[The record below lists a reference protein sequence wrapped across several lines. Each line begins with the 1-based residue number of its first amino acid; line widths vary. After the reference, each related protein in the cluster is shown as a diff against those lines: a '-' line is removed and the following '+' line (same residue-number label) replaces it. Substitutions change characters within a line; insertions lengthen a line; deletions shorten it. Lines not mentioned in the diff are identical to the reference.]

1 MTIAAASAIDPI
13 EHRLLERGLPISKK
27 FFRDLEIHAHIGIH
41 DSEQG
46 HTQKV
51 LVNITLYMGSG
62 ERPQRDSIAE
72 VFNYDQVHDA
82 VHRLVDGRHINL
94 QETLVEEIAELC
106 FGFDA
111 VVAVRV
117 SSEKTDVYDDC
128 AGVGCEVVRLR
139 EEI

>member
-1 MTIAAASAIDPI
+1 MVIAAVPAIDPI
-13 EHRLLERGLPISKK
+13 EHRLLEHQSSIRKL
-27 FFRDLEIHAHIGIH
+27 FFRDLEIQARIGIN

-46 HTQKV
+46 RSQNV
-51 LVNITLYMGSG
+51 LVNITLYMVAI

-72 VFNYDQVHDA
+72 VFNYDQVRDA
-82 VHRLVDGRHINL
+82 LHRLIDGRHINL
-94 QETLVEEIAELC
+94 QETLVEEIADMC

-128 AGVGCEVVRLR
+128 AGVGIEVVRLR
-139 EEI
+139 DG

>member
-1 MTIAAASAIDPI
+1 MTSTVATEIDPI
-13 EHRLLERGLPISKK
+13 EHRLLERGLAISKK

-41 DSEQG
+41 DAEQG
-46 HTQKV
+46 RTQRV
-51 LVNITLYMGSG
+51 LVNITLYMGSV

-72 VFNYDQVHDA
+72 VFNYDQVHAA
-82 VHRLVDGRHINL
+82 VHRLIDGRHINL
-94 QETLVEEIAELC
+94 QETLVEEIADLC

-128 AGVGCEVVRLR
+128 AGVGCEAVRLR
-139 EEI
+139 EA